1 MKAKTKKVVYKSF
14 LSIVA
19 VFVAAFMLTQ
29 TVQAANIGPL
39 PKIKINAKKA
49 ELGRKLFFDTKL
61 SGDALLACSSCH
73 DHKLGFTTRKP
84 LSDAYVSMLHFRNA
98 PTLIN
103 TAYKGGKSVLRNKR
117 IPWHWDGRIGTNLN
131 DMTRDALVTSE
142 TMNMD
147 MRIMQERLRQFPSYV
162 IEFNDAFGAKEPSNG
177 LVRKAIPEF
186 LKTLTSKNVP
196 FDQGK
201 LNLTAKAGL
210 ELFLGKAGCIRCHN
224 GAMFTDGKPH
234 NTGVPENPEVFKDP
248 VRHITLISLLGF
260 AQGLENIMNLR
271 RDPGYMTVS
280 HDAKDMGKFST
291 PTLREL
297 KYTAPYMHN
306 GLMASLDE
314 VIDFYNKGGGPD
326 RPGLKD
332 SAMVPLRLTDTEKA
346 ELKEF
351 LLALS
356 GDDIGAAVKYAKPDM
371 DYMPLPNWVNN
382 DYTITNYRK

>member
-1 MKAKTKKVVYKSF
+1 MKAQKKKIGYKA
-14 LSIVA
+14 LICMVA
-19 VFVAAFMLTQ
+19 LIAAFVLIQ
-29 TVQAANIGPL
+29 TVQAADIGPL
-39 PKIKINAKKA
+39 PALKFNAKKA
-49 ELGRKLFFDTKL
+49 ELGRKLFFDVKL
-61 SGDALLACSSCH
+61 SGDALLSCNSCH

-84 LSDAYVSMLHFRNA
+84 LSDGYISMLHFRNA

-131 DMTRDALVTSE
+131 DMTRDAMVTSE

-162 IEFNDAFGAKEPSNG
+162 IEFNDAFGAKEPTNG

-201 LNLTAKAGL
+201 LGLTAQAGL
-210 ELFLGKAGCIRCHN
+210 ELFKGKAGCIRCHN
-224 GAMFTDGKPH
+224 GPLFTDGKPH

-248 VRHITLISLLGF
+248 VRHVTFISLLGF

-280 HDAKDMGKFST
+280 HDARDMGKFST
-291 PTLREL
+291 PTLRDL
-297 KYTAPYMHN
+297 KYTGPYMHN
-306 GLMASLDE
+306 GMMATLDE
-314 VIDFYNKGGGPD
+314 VVDFYNMGGGPD

-332 SAMVPLRLTDTEKA
+332 AAMVPLHLTDTEKA

-351 LLALS
+351 LLNLS
-356 GDDIGAAVKYAKPDM
+356 GDDIGAAVEFAKPDL
-371 DYMPLPNWVNN
+371 DYQPLPNWLTN
-382 DYTITNYRK
+382 DYTIKNYR

>member
-84 LSDAYVSMLHFRNA
+84 LSDGYVSMLHFRNA

-103 TAYKGGKSVLRNKR
+103 TAYKGGKTVLKNKR
-117 IPWHWDGRIGTNLN
+117 IPWHWDGRLGTNLN

-147 MRIMQERLRQFPSYV
+147 MRIMQERLRQFPAYV
-162 IEFNDAFGAKEPSNG
+162 IEFNGAFGAKEPSNG

-196 FDQGK
+196 FDKGK
-201 LNLTAKAGL
+201 LDSKAKAGL
-210 ELFLGKAGCIRCHN
+210 NLFKGKAGCIRCHN
-224 GAMFTDGKPH
+224 GPMFTDGKPH

-248 VRHITLISLLGF
+248 VRHVTLISLLGF
-260 AQGLENIMNLR
+260 SQGLENIMNIR

-306 GLMASLDE
+306 GMMDSLDK

-332 SAMVPLRLTDTEKA
+332 VAMVPLRLTNSEKA
-346 ELKEF
+346 ELKSF

-356 GDDIGAAVKYAKPDM
+356 GDDIGAAVKYEKPDL
-371 DYMPLPNWVNN
+371 DYKPLPNWVNN
-382 DYTITNYRK
+382 DYTIKNYKK